1 MKNFLRN
8 IRRVQKRKFIKDKF
22 GKVTIAIG
30 IAVKSSQ
37 MSQTSES
44 SSFFG
49 NHNPSNERL
58 ERLNLHQQSMIE
70 NDQNQSSTENKSI
83 ERIWGVKLGSGI
95 IATHKEQNQIS
106 ESLKDALE
114 TNDVEI
120 ESLTAQKLEFTDSQD
135 ELDALGLGNLDK
147 KGKLVVG
154 LPMPR
159 SSQFTLAVH
168 EENRARFVKESN
180 IPINI
185 EQKSK
190 IVMIRTSSDLKN
202 RKWVKEFITSIE
214 GGAQELD
221 EELIK
226 SILSKVSE
234 SNLDVPSINKILE
247 KIVEATLSFGS
258 NGKLLKILGELEKPM
273 NPSVLP
279 VTPPTEA
286 VQSLD
291 NLQDCQDRS
300 ESSSSIFAHG
310 FQTSLSRHR
319 ATDALMGQSA

>member
-1 MKNFLRN
+1 MKIFLRN
-8 IRRVQKRKFIKDKF
+8 IRRVKKRKFIKDAF

-37 MSQTSES
+37 MLQTSES
-44 SSFFG
+44 SSFFV
-49 NHNPSNERL
+49 NYNPSNERL
-58 ERLNLHQQSMIE
+58 ERLNPHQQSLIG

-95 IATHKEQNQIS
+95 IVTHKEQNQIS
-106 ESLKDALE
+106 EPLKDAVK

-120 ESLTAQKLEFTDSQD
+120 ESLTAQKLEFTDSQE

-147 KGKLVVG
+147 KGTLVVG

-168 EENRARFVKESN
+168 EENKDRFGKESN
-180 IPINI
+180 IPINV
-185 EQKSK
+185 EQESK
-190 IVMIRTSSDLKN
+190 IVMMRTSSDLTN
-202 RKWVKEFITSIE
+202 RKWVKEFITSIK

-247 KIVEATLSFGS
+247 RIVEATLSVGS

-273 NPSVLP
+273 KPSVLP
-279 VTPPTEA
+279 ITLPTEA

-291 NLQDCQDRS
+291 N
-300 ESSSSIFAHG
+300 
-310 FQTSLSRHR
+310 
-319 ATDALMGQSA
+319 